1 MGKSKPSSN
10 PLALAVLVLLFER
23 PMHPYE
29 IAATLRIRNKSGSI
43 KLRYGSLYTVI
54 DGLQEEGL
62 IEVKETVREGR
73 RPERTIYALTSSG
86 LNRMREWMRELL
98 GTPVKEYPQ
107 FEAALSLL
115 PAVPPEEAVAL
126 LEARVGRLSV
136 MCEELRAAIE
146 VAVKHVEA
154 LFLVENEY
162 RLALLEAE
170 RHFIEGLIG
179 GSRMMPTTCEA
190 GKHFMEAN
198 HERAIVSRHR
208 CRGGSG
214 GPMPGPRAEKSRH
227 QRGRV

>member
-1 MGKSKPSSN
+1 MAKSKQSSN

-29 IAATLRIRNKSGSI
+29 IAATLRIRNKGGSI

-73 RPERTIYALTSSG
+73 RPERTIYTLTPAG
-86 LNRMREWMRELL
+86 LKRMREWMHELL

-115 PAVPPEEAVAL
+115 PAVPPDEAIGL

-146 VAVKHVEA
+146 VAVKHVQA

-162 RLALLEAE
+162 RLSLLEAE
-170 RHFIEGLIG
+170 RQFIEGLIQ
-179 GSRMMPTTCEA
+179 RI
-190 GKHFMEAN
+190 N
-198 HERAIVSRHR
+198 DD
-208 CRGGSG
+208 
-214 GPMPGPRAEKSRH
+214 AEYVRTWKAFH
-227 QRGRV
+227 GRKP